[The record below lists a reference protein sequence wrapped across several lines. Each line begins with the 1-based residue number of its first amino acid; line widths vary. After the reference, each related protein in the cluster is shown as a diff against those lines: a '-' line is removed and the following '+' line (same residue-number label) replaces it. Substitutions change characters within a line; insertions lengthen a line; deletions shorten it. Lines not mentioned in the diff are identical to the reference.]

1 MTAPRPRSCDDE
13 GGLLDEGLVN
23 ADSLKG
29 SATHRRRWPTLAVVT
44 AIIALSASAALVAI
58 SRSSTVGQSP
68 LVGRTG
74 RPAPLFTLPSVTS
87 PGTTVSLASLSGTP
101 VVINFWAS
109 WCIPCRAEMPLLEAA
124 FRSSHGR
131 VRFIG
136 IDSNDSP
143 GAARSFLRVVGVTY
157 PTLSD
162 ANGQIAIRYGLFGLP
177 TTVFVSASGA
187 VLGRSIGE
195 LHAGSL
201 PSALHE
207 AFHI

>member
-1 MTAPRPRSCDDE
+1 MDE
-13 GGLLDEGLVN
+13 DLVN
-23 ADSLKG
+23 TVGPMG
-29 SATHRRRWPTLAVVT
+29 SAVHRRRWPMIAVM
-44 AIIALSASAALVAI
+44 AALIALLAGAALVAA
-58 SRSSTVGQSP
+58 SGTSTVGQTP

-74 RPAPLFTLPSVTS
+74 RPAPSFTLPSVTS
-87 PGTTVSLASLSGTP
+87 PGTVVSLASLRGTP
-101 VVINFWAS
+101 LVINFWAS
-109 WCIPCRAEMPLLEAA
+109 WCTPCRAEMPLLEAA
-124 FRSSHGR
+124 FRNSHGR

-143 GAARSFLRVVGVTY
+143 GPARAFLREIGVTY
-157 PTLSD
+157 PALSD
-162 ANGQIAIRYGLFGLP
+162 TDGQIAISYGLFGLP

-207 AFHI
+207 AFHF